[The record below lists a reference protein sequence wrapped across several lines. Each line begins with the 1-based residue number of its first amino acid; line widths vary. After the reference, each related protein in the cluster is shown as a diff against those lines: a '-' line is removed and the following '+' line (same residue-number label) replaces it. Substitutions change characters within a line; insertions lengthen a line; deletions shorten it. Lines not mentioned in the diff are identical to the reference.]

1 MALDF
6 DLTRVTEP
14 VAPDAPCGPDL
25 DLTGDPDY
33 MHFIA
38 GVEIRLPESFFAFD
52 AHSYDFASDFKA
64 LSDLLPRTRD
74 LRLLVLCAKLG
85 TLGGDLDTFARAVQA
100 IRDLLAER
108 WEEVHPAGEDGD
120 LTLRIATLSS
130 LDDRPHVIV
139 PLASAPLV
147 SVPRFGQVT
156 WRHAQIAAGA
166 VSRREEEDAVD
177 GTALRM
183 ALSDADPDEI
193 AATYETLKTA
203 LEAAEGVNRVLS
215 ERIGPEEGRALEALP
230 HSLREM
236 LALLRDFVPKG
247 AEEIPSPPAEEA
259 AGAAAP
265 ALAAAPAPQPAAPT
279 GPNPVRSAA
288 DADRALA
295 AAIEFFQLA
304 EPSNPALILTVQA
317 RTFINK
323 SFVEALGMLAPDKVA
338 RAAFRFGND
347 DFVLRLDAVQVP
359 SPAGP
364 AEDGGGDAPSSEP
377 FEVADRAGAAFLMQS
392 VRRYYEANEPSSP
405 IPVILDRALGC
416 LSRDFMTLV
425 TEFAP
430 APPEA

>member
-6 DLTRVTEP
+6 DLTRVIEP

-25 DLTGDPDY
+25 DLAGDPDY
-33 MHFIA
+33 MHFVA

-52 AHSYDFASDFKA
+52 AHAYDFASDFKA
-64 LSDLLPRTRD
+64 ISELLPRTRD
-74 LRLLVLCAKLG
+74 LRLLVLVAKLG
-85 TLGGDLDTFARAVQA
+85 VLGGDLGTFGRAVQA
-100 IRDLLAER
+100 IRDLLDER

-120 LTLRIATLSS
+120 FTLRLATLSS

-166 VSRREEEDAVD
+166 VSRRDEEDPVD

-183 ALSDADPDEI
+183 ALGDADPDEI
-193 AATYETLKTA
+193 AASYETLKVA
-203 LEAAEGVNRVLS
+203 LAAAEGINRLLS
-215 ERIGPEEGRALEALP
+215 ERIGPEEGRALDALP
-230 HSLREM
+230 LSLREM
-236 LALLRDFVPKG
+236 LAFLRDFVPKG
-247 AEEIPSPPAEEA
+247 AGEPPPPPGEDA
-259 AGAAAP
+259 AAAAAP
-265 ALAAAPAPQPAAPT
+265 VVEAAPAPPPAAPA
-279 GPNPVRSAA
+279 GPNPVRSAT
-288 DADRALA
+288 DADRALGA
-295 AAIEFFQLA
+295 VIAYFQRA
-304 EPSNPALILTVQA
+304 EPSNPALILTAQA

-323 SFVEALGMLAPDKVA
+323 SFVEALALLAPEKVA

-359 SPAGP
+359 PPAG
-364 AEDGGGDAPSSEP
+364 AGQDGAGETPGEP
-377 FEVADRAGAAFLMQS
+377 FEVEDRAGAAFVLQS

-430 APPEA
+430 SPPEA